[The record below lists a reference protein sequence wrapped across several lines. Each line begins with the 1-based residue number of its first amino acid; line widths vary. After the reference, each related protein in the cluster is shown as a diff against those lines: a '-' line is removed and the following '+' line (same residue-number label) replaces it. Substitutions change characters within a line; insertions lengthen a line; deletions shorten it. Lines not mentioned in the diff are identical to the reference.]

1 MNKQAQK
8 QGEKQAEKQAEKQDL
23 QQEEVNSKS
32 SEYIDSAG
40 GAESS
45 IASILKIPVE
55 DKTPSEDGESANDV
69 LEGND
74 RGFEDAGDGNFG
86 DDVENELFEDHTL
99 MAEIGVE
106 VIDMVMSYGAMAIAK
121 DFDNEAK
128 YSVSQSRKNKIKKP
142 LELLLKNRE
151 TGVSPEMMVAFMVLA
166 TYTPVI
172 ISAVQERR
180 KKAKESE
187 VIKPILRKQS
197 VDNNFGKEVKF
208 PTKNESQVIDEVIEE
223 EEKEVR
229 PQGRPK
235 GSEDIKKRKTF
246 SKAEKAKMMLEAVKM
261 KKKGDSYSTIAEK
274 LDVSMSTA
282 VNWVKLGSGIKKPSQ
297 GKAKTKNDGT
307 SDKESTEK

>member
-1 MNKQAQK
+1 MKKQV
-8 QGEKQAEKQAEKQDL
+8 EKQSEKQSEKQMEKQDIT
-23 QQEEVNSKS
+23 QEELNSLS
-32 SEYIDSAG
+32 SEYIDSTG
-40 GAESS
+40 GAENS

-55 DKTPSEDGESANDV
+55 DKTPSENGESASDV

-74 RGFEDAGDGNFG
+74 NNFDSGEGEGFDG
-86 DDVENELFEDHTL
+86 DVENELFEDHTL

-121 DFDNEAK
+121 DYENESK
-128 YSVSQSRKNKIKKP
+128 YSVAQSRKNKIKKP

-166 TYTPVI
+166 TYTPVV

-180 KKAKESE
+180 RKNKENQI
-187 VIKPILRKQS
+187 IKPIVSKKS
-197 VDNNFGKEVKF
+197 ESKNFGKEVKF
-208 PTKNESQVIDEVIEE
+208 PKQELNVEKE
-223 EEKEVR
+223 EEKVEEPR

-246 SKAEKAKMMLEAVKM
+246 SKEEKAKMMLEAVKM

-274 LDVSMSTA
+274 LDISMSTA
-282 VNWVKLGSGIKKPSQ
+282 VNWVKLGNGVKKTSS
-297 GKAKTKNDGT
+297 KTKTEKDGA
-307 SDKESTEK
+307 SNKESVKK